1 MSNGTAVMGK
11 MSNKKVHIRCRR
23 CGHHAYHV
31 REKRCAHCG
40 FPAPKLRSY
49 RWAKAK

>member
-11 MSNKKVHIRCRR
+11 MSNKKVHITCRR
-23 CGHHAYHV
+23 CGHHTYHI
-31 REKRCAHCG
+31 RQKRCSHCG
-40 FPAPKLRSY
+40 FPAARIRSY